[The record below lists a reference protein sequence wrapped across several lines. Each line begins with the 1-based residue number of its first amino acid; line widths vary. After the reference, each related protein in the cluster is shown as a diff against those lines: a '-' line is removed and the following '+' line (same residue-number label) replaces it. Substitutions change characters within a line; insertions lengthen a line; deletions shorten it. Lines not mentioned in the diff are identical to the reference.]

1 MTSRIERVHAREV
14 FDSRGRPTV
23 EVEATCAGARPGRAM
38 VPSGASTGRF
48 EAVELRDR
56 GDSRLDG
63 LGVRQAVRNVCTEI
77 AAAIVGLDAG
87 DQAAIDQRLIE
98 LDGTPQ
104 KSRLGANAILGTSLA
119 VAYASAEARG
129 LTPVARFREIWTHI
143 SSPLPPGEGGRR
155 PGEGSAASESHSR
168 TDLQTSPSPMQSASN
183 VDRVPHPLPKGEGT
197 AASRTRDLGR
207 RMLLP
212 LPMVNMIS
220 GGLHAGRQLEFQDF
234 LILPVGATSYSQ
246 AFEWIVT
253 IYRRL
258 GRVLTDRGHEGIL
271 IGDEGGYGPKLRSN
285 EEAIELVIAAIEAAG
300 LKPGA
305 DVAIGLDVAS
315 THFFEDGHY
324 CLPSVSPSPLSAEQ
338 MVDLLERWVNRY
350 PIISLEDPLA
360 EDDWAGWRL
369 ITERL
374 GHRVQLIGDDL
385 FVTNVARLREGIERG
400 VANSVLIKLNQIGTL
415 SETLATLKL
424 ALDHGYLPVVSAR
437 SGETEDA
444 TIADLVAA
452 TGAGQLKVGSV
463 ARSERLAKYNQLLRL
478 EEMLGTEASYLGGA
492 IFSSLA
498 SR

>member
-1 MTSRIERVHAREV
+1 VSSRIERVHAREV
-14 FDSRGRPTV
+14 FDSRGKPTV
-23 EVEATCAGARPGRAM
+23 EVEVTCAGARPGRAM

-56 GDSRLDG
+56 GEARLDG

-77 AAAIVGLDAG
+77 ASAIVGLDAA
-87 DQAAIDQRLIE
+87 DQAEIDRRLIE

-119 VAYASAEARG
+119 VAYASAEACG
-129 LTPVARFREIWTHI
+129 LLPVERFREIWKAVN
-143 SSPLPPGEGGRR
+143 P
-155 PGEGSAASESHSR
+155 AAER
-168 TDLQTSPSPMQSASN
+168 TP
-183 VDRVPHPLPKGEGT
+183 
-197 AASRTRDLGR
+197 
-207 RMLLP
+207 MLLP

-234 LILPVGATSYSQ
+234 LILPVGAKSYSQ

-253 IYRRL
+253 VYRRL
-258 GRVLTDRGHEGIL
+258 GRVLTQRGHEGVL
-271 IGDEGGYGPKLRSN
+271 VGDEGGYGPKLRTN
-285 EEAIELVIAAIEAAG
+285 EEAIELVVNAIEAAG
-300 LKPGA
+300 LKPG
-305 DVAIGLDVAS
+305 VEVSIGLDVAS
-315 THFFEDGHY
+315 THFFEGGVY
-324 CLPSVSPSPLSAEQ
+324 RLPSVSSAPLSSEQ
-338 MVDLLERWVNRY
+338 MVDLLDRWVARY

-360 EDDWAGWRL
+360 EDDWVGWKL
-369 ITERL
+369 MTERL
-374 GHRVQLIGDDL
+374 GSRVQLIGDDL

-424 ALDHGYLPVVSAR
+424 AIDHGYWPVVSAR

-444 TIADLVAA
+444 TIADLVVA

-478 EEMLGTEASYLGGA
+478 EECLGPNAGYLGGG
-492 IFSSLA
+492 IFT
-498 SR
+498 R

>member
-1 MTSRIERVHAREV
+1 MAENQKTLSQNCTRMTTHRIERVHAREV
-14 FDSRGRPTV
+14 FDSRGKPTV
-23 EVEATCAGARPGRAM
+23 EVEVTCAGARPGRAM

-56 GDSRLDG
+56 DASRLDG

-77 AAAIVGLDAG
+77 ATALVGLDAD
-87 DQAAIDQRLIE
+87 DQAEIDRRLIE

-119 VAYASAEARG
+119 VAYASAESRG
-129 LTPVARFREIWTHI
+129 LTPVGRFREIW
-143 SSPLPPGEGGRR
+143 
-155 PGEGSAASESHSR
+155 
-168 TDLQTSPSPMQSASN
+168 N
-183 VDRVPHPLPKGEGT
+183 VVRSLRDMNSGHGVTRLHELGT
-197 AASRTRDLGR
+197 

-253 IYRRL
+253 VYRRL
-258 GRVLTDRGHEGIL
+258 GRVLTERGHEGIL
-271 IGDEGGYGPKLRSN
+271 IGDEGGYGPKLRTN
-285 EEAIELVIAAIEAAG
+285 EEAIELVVAAIEASG
-300 LKPGA
+300 LMPGR

-315 THFFEDGHY
+315 THFFEDGKY
-324 CLPSVSPSPLSAEQ
+324 RLPSVSSSPLTAEQ
-338 MVDLLERWVNRY
+338 MVDLLEGWVTRY

-374 GHRVQLIGDDL
+374 GNRVQLIGDDL

-424 ALDHGYLPVVSAR
+424 ALDNGYWPVVSAR

-444 TIADLVAA
+444 TIADLVVA

-478 EEMLGTEASYLGGA
+478 EELLAGEAGYLGGA
-492 IFSSLA
+492 IFT
-498 SR
+498 R

>member
-1 MTSRIERVHAREV
+1 MSSRIERVHAREV
-14 FDSRGRPTV
+14 FDSRGKPTV
-23 EVEATCAGARPGRAM
+23 EVEVTCAGARPGRAM

-77 AAAIVGLDAG
+77 ASAIVGLDAD
-87 DQAAIDQRLIE
+87 DQAEIDRRLIE
-98 LDGTPQ
+98 VDGTPQ

-119 VAYASAEARG
+119 VAYASAEAREVS
-129 LTPVARFREIWTHI
+129 PVIRFREIWDSLNRREDTRRAGGV
-143 SSPLPPGEGGRR
+143 SPLVVSEPIVVQSTRGLTPPAR
-155 PGEGSAASESHSR
+155 
-168 TDLQTSPSPMQSASN
+168 QY
-183 VDRVPHPLPKGEGT
+183 K
-197 AASRTRDLGR
+197 
-207 RMLLP
+207 MLLP

-253 IYRRL
+253 VYRRL
-258 GRVLTDRGHEGIL
+258 GRVLTERGHEGIL
-271 IGDEGGYGPKLRSN
+271 IGDEGGYGPKLRTN
-285 EEAIELVIAAIEAAG
+285 EEAIELVVAAIESAG
-300 LKPGA
+300 LRPGS

-315 THFFEDGHY
+315 THFFEAGRY
-324 CLPSVSPSPLSAEQ
+324 RLPSVSSSPLTAEQ
-338 MVDLLERWVNRY
+338 MVDLLDDWVARY

-360 EDDWAGWRL
+360 EDDWAGWKL

-374 GHRVQLIGDDL
+374 GNRVQLIGDDL

-415 SETLATLKL
+415 SETLATLRL
-424 ALDHGYLPVVSAR
+424 ALDNGYWPVVSAR

-444 TIADLVAA
+444 TIADLVVA

-478 EEMLGTEASYLGGA
+478 EESLGSEAGYLGGT
-492 IFSSLA
+492 IFQSL
-498 SR
+498 SG